1 MPFTLTPYA
10 VNVFKITLH
19 TGERAGWPIAADEGL
34 LLLSLSLSR

>member
-1 MPFTLTPYA
+1 MPFPFTPYA

-19 TGERAGWPIAADEGL
+19 TGEPSGWPIATDEGL